1 VANGEEANGDWRIAI
16 GSSQVSQGKFQWLG
30 LKKGLFEIASCSLS
44 LACNFSKLTK
54 LFDLQ
59 VNWWKGRR
67 RRGLAQSKSQPKTST
82 SFQVEPA
89 KSQFSVFLL
98 SPLPCFSP
106 PKFCMAGK
114 IFAVKEKERK

>member
-1 VANGEEANGDWRIAI
+1 VASGKEASGDWRKAI

-59 VNWWKGRR
+59 VN
-67 RRGLAQSKSQPKTST
+67 
-82 SFQVEPA
+82 
-89 KSQFSVFLL
+89 
-98 SPLPCFSP
+98 
-106 PKFCMAGK
+106 
-114 IFAVKEKERK
+114 